1 MKKWSAVILGVILIL
16 TSFTYVSA
24 AEPLPGASAAG
35 APSTEAATSSA
46 SSAGATIFSAPAS
59 ASSAG
64 VAGVSTSGV
73 QSAGEQHIVSYMDTD
88 GSTVLFTRTLQEG
101 ESVDLSSP
109 VSVQD
114 PEEFAGWNTER
125 GAQEALPSLEVGNRD
140 VTLYPVLKKAYDY
153 VFTFDT
159 AGGTPLG
166 AAYVRTG
173 EKLQKPE
180 DPVKEGYRFAGWKD
194 EAGQLFDFDQAPS
207 AGGKLTASWVP
218 ADTKVRVI
226 TYQENLDGS
235 FAVLDSKEVRVE
247 TGAQVKAADYVQG
260 KTGFSF
266 DPNRSDKEV
275 PAAPDGTSVLKLYYT
290 RKVYTLVFRLQGDR
304 KRTSGPDQY
313 TPELRVGEQTYA
325 ETEEYSFQAKYG
337 KGIKLD
343 WPTVSNVYGKPNRW
357 LATDYSGVIRGYFN
371 GWKAGE
377 NVFRFEDVLDDDL
390 IQLADANGKITFNGS
405 WAKQT
410 VSMQYNL
417 FLQGAENPNDYRLE
431 KKWIYSVKPGQN
443 EKVYVPSVPGF
454 VYNQRK
460 SIFENPKTF
469 TSGWFWDRYEY
480 KYFEK
485 NNLYFDRI
493 TYPLTFVSEGSTIK
507 TENVPQGK
515 KLAVYENTTPTTAQM
530 PENAVF
536 RGWYTAD
543 GQRFSFSQIGDRMPQ
558 HEVTLFA
565 KYETAPRGTHRVDFD
580 LDGGSSAAIPSQTVT
595 EGSSAKKPESDP
607 EKAGFRF
614 LGWYRNQKPYRFT
627 ELVKQDLTL
636 TAKWKK
642 LGSFRLT
649 YDANGAEGEVQE
661 SRNFQEGT
669 QVRVAGAD
677 ALSRPGYQFLNWS
690 TRKED
695 QADAAHYLPGKTLSM
710 AGDTTL
716 YALWKRNPVSPSNGS
731 QAGNGNRPGSEAGD
745 SNTGGNSQA
754 GTGESASTPSGSGVS
769 MSNTA
774 SGSRFT
780 TVAPTIAGVQA
791 EAGAQGSVAGRGQVL
806 GATRSKKVAKERMAK
821 RMAGSKGGRGG
832 DRAVAA
838 SGKLPRH
845 STAGRA
851 AKNTGTKNAR
861 KAFTGESGNTTLRW
875 MLVLLCAGVALL
887 LLNER
892 KCRTIILAFRKR
904 KKVQKN
910 EN

>member
-1 MKKWSAVILGVILIL
+1 
-16 TSFTYVSA
+16 
-24 AEPLPGASAAG
+24 
-35 APSTEAATSSA
+35 
-46 SSAGATIFSAPAS
+46 
-59 ASSAG
+59 
-64 VAGVSTSGV
+64 
-73 QSAGEQHIVSYMDTD
+73 MDTD
-88 GSTVLFTRTLQEG
+88 GTTVLFTRALQEG
-101 ESVDLSSP
+101 ESVDLSLP
-109 VSVQD
+109 VQVQD

-125 GAQEALPSLEVGNRD
+125 EAQEALPSLEMGNRD

-159 AGGTPLG
+159 AGGTPLD

-235 FAVLDSKEVRVE
+235 FSVLASRDVSVE
-247 TGAQVKAADYVQG
+247 TGALVKAADYVQG

-275 PAAPDGTSVLKLYYT
+275 PAAPGGTSVLKLYYT

-304 KRTSGPDQY
+304 KSTREPKQY
-313 TPELRVGEQTYA
+313 IPELRIGGQTYA
-325 ETEEYSFQAKYG
+325 EDKEYSFQAKYG
-337 KGIKLD
+337 KGIKQD

-357 LATDYSGVIRGYFN
+357 LSDYTRVIREYFN
-371 GWKAGE
+371 GWKAGN

-390 IQLADANGKITFNGS
+390 IRLADANGKITFNGS
-405 WAKQT
+405 WANQT
-410 VSMQYNL
+410 VSIQYNI
-417 FLQGAENPNDYRLE
+417 FLQNAEHPDVYKEE
-431 KKWIYSVKPGQN
+431 KRWIYSVEPRKPENQ
-443 EKVYVPSVPGF
+443 EEVYVPSVPGF

-460 SIFENPKTF
+460 RSFQDPKTI
-469 TSGWFWDRYEY
+469 TIGWFWDSY
-480 KYFEK
+480 KYKYYEK
-485 NNLYFDRI
+485 NNLYYDRI
-493 TYPLTFVSEGSTIK
+493 AYPLTFVSNGSVIK

-515 KLAVYENTTPTTAQM
+515 KLAVYENTVPTAEQM

-536 RGWYTAD
+536 QGWYTAD
-543 GQRFSFSQIGDRMPQ
+543 GQPFHFDRIGDLMPQ
-558 HEVTLFA
+558 HSVTLYA
-565 KYETAPRGTHRVDFD
+565 KYETAPRGMHRVDFD
-580 LDGGSSAAIPSQTVT
+580 LDGASSAPIVSQTVAD
-595 EGSSAKKPESDP
+595 GSSAKKPESDP

-690 TRKED
+690 TKKED

-716 YALWKRNPVSPSNGS
+716 YALWKRNPVSPGNGS
-731 QAGNGNRPGSEAGD
+731 QTGNGNRPGSEAGD
-745 SNTGGNSQA
+745 SNTGGNSRS
-754 GTGESASTPSGSGVS
+754 GTGESTSASSSRGAS
-769 MSNTA
+769 MGNMA
-774 SGSRFT
+774 SGNGFT
-780 TVAPTIAGVQA
+780 TAAPTTAGVQA
-791 EAGAQGSVAGRGQVL
+791 EADAVVGRGQVL

-832 DRAVAA
+832 DRTVAA
-838 SGKLPRH
+838 SGRLPRH

-861 KAFTGESGNTTLRW
+861 KAFTGESGNVTLRW
-875 MLVLLCAGVALL
+875 MFVIFCTGAALL

-892 KCRTIILAFRKR
+892 KCRTIILAFRKHK
-904 KKVQKN
+904 KKVQKS
-910 EN
+910 ENQ